1 MTRKNS
7 KFLLVNVNEVYY
19 SKCSDWLLILMRC
32 QVVVNWKSWGVS
44 TRETCSVFM
53 VLIYKY
59 FFISCFSDIPNN
71 PWVWRRINT
80 RRYSPKQM

>member
-53 VLIYKY
+53 VL
-59 FFISCFSDIPNN
+59 
-71 PWVWRRINT
+71 
-80 RRYSPKQM
+80 